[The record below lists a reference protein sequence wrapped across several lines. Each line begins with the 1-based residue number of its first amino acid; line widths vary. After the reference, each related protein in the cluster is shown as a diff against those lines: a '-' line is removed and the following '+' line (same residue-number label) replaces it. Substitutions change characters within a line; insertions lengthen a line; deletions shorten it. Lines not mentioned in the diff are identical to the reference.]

1 MSIVPVVA
9 KCEVQIANPPV
20 TVGDPFTLSCQGNFG
35 AAFSA
40 GTQIVPVDE
49 KNKYTLKI
57 LNVKSATSSD
67 ATFTVTS
74 YKAGDFKDQSFIIS
88 DGLVNAKADGLAWS
102 VQTVLQQDSKPFPPM
117 GPMKMSYPNALWIA
131 LVLVLA
137 VISLVVW
144 QRLNRRR
151 ARRNL
156 IEGVLGAGREGVP
169 FRELVKIQNT
179 QAFSQFSR
187 DLRVVQKEMN
197 AMKPKPAD
205 DIWAELEKSFR
216 LYLVREL
223 LTPAFDWSQRQILN
237 DIKKNHRKVYNRCSV
252 QLRRGLSE
260 FEKGKGQKVTLND
273 CEQMYLLTRQI
284 ADEVYEARRR
294 TAQ

>member
-1 MSIVPVVA
+1 MSIEPVAA

-35 AAFSA
+35 AGFSST
-40 GTQIVPVDE
+40 TQIVPVDE

-57 LNVKSATSSD
+57 LGVKSASPGD
-67 ATFTVTS
+67 AQFTVTS
-74 YKAGDFKDQSFIIS
+74 YKAGDFKDQVFIIS
-88 DGLVNAKADGLAWS
+88 DGLVNAKTDPLAWS
-102 VQTVLQQDSKPFPPM
+102 VKSVLEQDSKPFPPM
-117 GPMKMSYPNALWIA
+117 GPMKMSYPNAVW
-131 LVLVLA
+131 LVILLILA
-137 VISLVVW
+137 AISLIVW

-187 DLRVVQKEMN
+187 DLRQVQKDMN

-205 DIWAELEKSFR
+205 EIWAELEKAFR

-237 DIKKNHRKVYNRCSV
+237 DIKKNHRKVYNRCSA

-260 FEKGKGQKVTLND
+260 FEKGKGQKVTLSD
-273 CEQMYLLTRQI
+273 CEQMYVLTRQI
-284 ADEVYEARRR
+284 ADEVYEARRKV
-294 TAQ
+294 AK